1 MSSFD
6 YSKWDN
12 LDSDDSCDDSTPTPT
27 IINTSTPPTPTD
39 SDFNEAEQL
48 AEQLASQK
56 AELQNLDTSHLDKP
70 AQVMESASK
79 TPLQTSNEAPPL
91 SITKKTKE
99 GRYIFEHQGRK
110 IYEWSQ
116 TLETLEISIDQPPVP
131 SSSIY
136 VLITPSSLK
145 VGVKNYSQA
154 YIDER
159 TFSLVDVE
167 SSTWLIVDSVI
178 EITLQKAHKGL
189 LWSSPLIS
197 SSGKN
202 SELDPKSKEDVK
214 KDIMLERF
222 TEENPG
228 FDFRGAEFNGNVP
241 DARKFMGGVKYS

>member
-12 LDSDDSCDDSTPTPT
+12 LDSDDSCDDSTPTQT
-27 IINTSTPPTPTD
+27 IINTNTPPVPTD
-39 SDFNEAEQL
+39 SSLKEEEEFNE
-48 AEQLASQK
+48 ASQK

-91 SITKKTKE
+91 SITKKTAD
-99 GRYIFEHQGRK
+99 GRYIFSHQGRK
-110 IYEWSQ
+110 VYEWSQ
-116 TLETLEISIDQPPVP
+116 TLETLEIYIDQPPVP

-136 VLITPSSLK
+136 VVITPSSLK
-145 VGVKNYSQA
+145 VGVKNYNQA

-159 TFSLVDVE
+159 TFSLVDVS

-178 EITLQKAHKGL
+178 EITLQKVHKGL

-197 SSGKN
+197 SSGHN

-214 KDIMLERF
+214 KEIMLERF
-222 TEENPG
+222 SEENPG

-241 DARKFMGGVKYS
+241 DARNFMGGVKYN